1 MKTAVRREIDAPLSA
16 LRASMESLAGGFR
29 GEVPPENVLDGV
41 VSEIVRV
48 GRNVQAL
55 IDFAVPPNL
64 RPISCNLEELARS
77 AHGGLPPHIR
87 SRVTLAIEHPRRRI
101 LIDGPL
107 LCRCLGYLVTANVS
121 RLDEALLRVVVEG
134 DSAVF
139 SLLCRVHGGDRTR
152 RNSRRNDAQPD
163 DESLVLVLA
172 QREIERMGGEL
183 RSYLTPAGA
192 LRVTVHLPLEAASAT
207 GSEA

>member
-41 VSEIVRV
+41 VTEIVRV

-55 IDFAVPPNL
+55 IDFAVPPDL
-64 RPISCNLEELARS
+64 QPISCNLEELVRS

-87 SRVTLAIEHPRRRI
+87 SRVMLAVESPRTRI
-101 LIDGPL
+101 VLDGPL
-107 LCRCLGYLVTANVS
+107 LCRCLGYLVTATVS
-121 RLDEALLRVVVEG
+121 RLDEALLRVVVAG
-134 DSAVF
+134 SSAVF
-139 SLLCRVHGGDRTR
+139 SLLCRVHGGSQPGADL
-152 RNSRRNDAQPD
+152 RNHDAQPD

-183 RSYLTPAGA
+183 RSRLTPTGY
-192 LRVTVHLPLEAASAT
+192 LRVTVHLPLEADPAT